1 MRDGERTWSQDRSI
15 KIIFFKRNLYNIPTN
30 LLSMKC
36 NTGTIDRLI
45 RVTIG
50 TALLTSFYFM
60 QDTYWLLVGIIPL
73 LTGYVGFC
81 PLYTMCKMDTCKV
94 DPASKVEKK

>member
-1 MRDGERTWSQDRSI
+1 
-15 KIIFFKRNLYNIPTN
+15 
-30 LLSMKC
+30 MKC
-36 NTGTIDRLI
+36 NTGTTDRLI

-73 LTGYVGFC
+73 VTGYVGFC
-81 PLYTMCKMDTCKV
+81 PLYTLCKMDTCNV
-94 DPASKVEKK
+94 TPASKAEKK